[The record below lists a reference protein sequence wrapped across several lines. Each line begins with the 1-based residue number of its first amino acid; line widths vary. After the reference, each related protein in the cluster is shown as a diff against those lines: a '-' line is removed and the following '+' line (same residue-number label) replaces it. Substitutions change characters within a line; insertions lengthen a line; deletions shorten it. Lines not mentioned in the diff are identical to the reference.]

1 MPSDRSPGFSFKEGK
16 LYVFQESR
24 VIVLEGWPV
33 LRALHKEDGKTWQQ
47 FAPISRVVQP
57 YRPLRKAKPSAQ
69 LEFDLGAT
77 TAPVRENSLAT
88 QRKRAFDKFR
98 FSLPKP
104 VAARAEKYQSR
115 QWAVLRLFHARP
127 ETLEF
132 AQQNPA
138 LCFALANFRCLR
150 GVTSLKTFAD
160 AVKFSGS
167 RQRDIAGALGF
178 PATDGAA
185 RILAKLA
192 PESASVELLEPLR
205 EALTDPAVAKALA
218 HLPKLNAGAVAIAK
232 EPRLRAACTAKMLT
246 EVAQASKEKYRVNI
260 AVLIEDTLRMFFR
273 VHPNRSTPQ
282 FQSIA
287 RLREIHDEISVEY
300 LRREEPAIRAFRFP
314 KPPVPGTPDIVPIC
328 TIEELIE
335 EGRAQNNCV
344 ATYAQRVQSRHTFI
358 YRVLRPER
366 ATLSIVRGDD
376 GDWEIDELERCRN
389 TDVADRTW
397 EWVEAWL
404 GEHALSA

>member
-1 MPSDRSPGFSFKEGK
+1 MPSDRSPGFRFKEGK
-16 LYVFQESR
+16 LYVFRESR

-33 LRALHKEDGKTWQQ
+33 LRALHKEDGKPWQE

-57 YRPLRKAKPSAQ
+57 YRPRRKAKPSAQ
-69 LEFDLGAT
+69 LELDLGAAA
-77 TAPVRENSLAT
+77 APVPENSLAA
-88 QRKRAFDKFR
+88 QRKRAFDQFR

-115 QWAVLRLFHARP
+115 QWAVLRLFHERP

-138 LCFALANFRCLR
+138 LCYALANFRCFP
-150 GVTSLKTFAD
+150 GVAALKAFAD
-160 AVKFSGS
+160 AVKLSES

-192 PESASVELLEPLR
+192 PESASVELMEPLR
-205 EALTDPAVAKALA
+205 EALKDPEVAKSLA

-232 EPRLRAACTAKMLT
+232 EPRLRAASTAKLLS
-246 EVAQASKEKYRVNI
+246 EVAQTAKEKYRANI

-273 VHPNRSTPQ
+273 VHPTRGTPQ
-282 FQSIA
+282 FQTIA
-287 RLREIHDEISVEY
+287 RLREVHDEISVEY

-344 ATYAQRVQSRHTFI
+344 ATYAQRVQSRYTYI

-376 GDWEIDELERCRN
+376 GDWEIDELERRGN
-389 TDVADRTW
+389 SGAAERTYD
-397 EWVEAWL
+397 WVQRWL
-404 GEHALSA
+404 DEHAMSA